1 MEAED
6 IDVDDNTF
14 TGCYIFKPAAAEQD
28 EEIDHRPK
36 KKRRLNTSGGC
47 ETGIPEVHEDSTWP
61 SLLGGQ
67 ESTEARQ
74 LRQHLFRTIWGR
86 QQHRIVAIADQVDHG
101 FISDIFEYTSSDS
114 PSRLHG
120 RIKTGLITSPPGT
133 NTQRRLLRSWRER
146 ELPDSSA
153 LLIELQPSHAPN
165 LQTALKN
172 VIKFALCQKEGVDVY
187 TNFLAETKAMIPMNF
202 DLELLQ
208 RYMEKR
214 GISRIIVSILDIEAF
229 DTGILSELIS
239 TFHSWSDR
247 IPFVLL
253 FGISTT
259 VELFESR
266 LPRSTISLLDARIF
280 QPTSSAKQHDPLF
293 EVYSAAQCEDP
304 HLFLGPST
312 LNVLAELAQDQS
324 TTVDSFAR
332 TIKYVFMSHFFANP
346 LAALGVSSD
355 EFKVPMLPS
364 LAQAIRNTP
373 GFKVHCE
380 SLAKGT
386 AEERRRARD
395 LIKSDAV
402 LEEEVVEVVCSQKED
417 MGDNLRAIKFLQQL
431 YQHLAGPT
439 ALPPLESQVQF
450 LASLTRLTESEI
462 HETME
467 SSLEGISSIE
477 QLKALITAVSTTM
490 DNHNNS
496 KTFPG
501 DPDDSDNDMP
511 MLAAFQKSLNSKM
524 SEQALPQLLEYFIP
538 LVREYLTGITT
549 ILSKASPPWTT
560 FMSEAYTYNL
570 KHPLSAIVNP
580 RARYSL
586 ERALTK
592 PADYLGCECCV
603 ATTHHGV
610 LDKSSL
616 PPTSLLLSML
626 NEAGTVINVRDLWD
640 AFRDT
645 VAPSLEEEQANG
657 AKDAGEGEEET
668 IEEATERKA
677 LALFYRSLAEL
688 RHLGLIKQSKRK
700 PGVDCIAK
708 TAWMGL

>member
-1 MEAED
+1 MEVED
-6 IDVDDNTF
+6 TNPDDNTYA
-14 TGCYIFKPAAAEQD
+14 GCYIFKPAATEQED
-28 EEIDHRPK
+28 EIDHRPK
-36 KKRRLNTSGGC
+36 KKRKLNKSDDEPGSSRDD
-47 ETGIPEVHEDSTWP
+47 EEYTWP

-74 LRQHLFRTIWGR
+74 LRQHLFRTVWLR
-86 QQHRIVAIADQVDHG
+86 QQDRIDAITHQVDHS
-101 FISDIFEYTSSDS
+101 FISDIFEYASSEHTSQA
-114 PSRLHG
+114 RG
-120 RIKTGLITSPPGT
+120 RIRTGLITSTPGT
-133 NTQRRLLRSWRER
+133 NTQRGLLGSWRER
-146 ELPDSSA
+146 QSPDSSA

-172 VIKFALCQKEGVDVY
+172 VIKFALCQNLGLGGY
-187 TNFLAETKAMIPMNF
+187 TTFLAENKVMIPMNF

-208 RYMEKR
+208 RYMNKER
-214 GISRIIVSILDIEAF
+214 LSRIIVSILDIEAF

-239 TFHSWSDR
+239 TFDSWSDR

-266 LPRSTISLLDARIF
+266 LPRSTISLLEPRIF
-280 QPTSSAKQHDPLF
+280 QPTGSAKQHDPLF

-312 LNVLAELAQDQS
+312 LSVLAELAQDQS

-346 LAALGVSSD
+346 LCALGVSSD
-355 EFKVPMLPS
+355 EFNVPVLPS
-364 LAQAIRNTP
+364 LAQVIRNTA
-373 GFKVHCE
+373 GFKAHCE

-386 AEERRRARD
+386 NEERRRAQE
-395 LIKSDAV
+395 LVKSDAV
-402 LEEEVVEVVCSQKED
+402 LEEEVAEAICAQKDD
-417 MGDNLRAIKFLQQL
+417 MKENLRAIKILQQL

-439 ALPPLESQVQF
+439 ALPPLESQAQL
-450 LASLTRLTESEI
+450 LASLTGISESEVF
-462 HETME
+462 ETIE
-467 SSLEGISSIE
+467 SALQDISSIE
-477 QLKALITAVSTTM
+477 QLKALFIAVSTTI
-490 DNHNNS
+490 DNHSNH
-496 KTFPG
+496 
-501 DPDDSDNDMP
+501 DPFQRAEDSDSNTST
-511 MLAAFQKSLNSKM
+511 LAALKNSLDSG
-524 SEQALPQLLEYFIP
+524 LLEQDVPLFIEHFIP
-538 LVREYLTGITT
+538 LIQQYLTG
-549 ILSKASPPWTT
+549 LASIIDETSSPWTI
-560 FMSEAYTYNL
+560 FMSEAYTHNL
-570 KHPLSAIVNP
+570 KHPLSAIIHP

-592 PADYLGCECCV
+592 PADYLGCDCCV
-603 ATTHHGV
+603 ATTHNGV

-645 VAPSLEEEQANG
+645 ITPTLEEEETDG
-657 AKDAGEGEEET
+657 AKDADNKEEDT
-668 IEEATERKA
+668 VDEATERKA